1 MEAFDSVY
9 SLLLLILVLNP
20 NQAIAEKPACSS
32 EIFCRGDLLRTV
44 QMARIF
50 NDSKTFVDMRLQK
63 DEVDVVQAFKALPDN
78 PSKDQV
84 FQFVKD
90 NFLPPGN
97 DLEEWSPPDWR
108 ENPEFIHRI
117 KDANLRDF
125 ASKLNELWKKLGRK
139 ISDEARQNPARSSL
153 ILVKNPFIVP
163 GGRFREYYYWDS
175 YWVVDGLLVCG
186 MKDTVKGMIDNFVQ
200 LVKTY
205 GFVPNGGRIYYTNR
219 SQPPF
224 LIPIVALYLNSTGDE
239 DYVKSIL
246 DDLEKEYTFW
256 RENRNVEVEVS
267 SRKYNLSIYAANMD
281 TPRPESYY
289 EDFHTAQAIPEN
301 SRPALFQDIA
311 SAAES
316 GWDFSTRWFN
326 RTGSRQGFLSSTRT
340 RQIIPTDL
348 NSLLYLNEKL
358 LGKFFRLAGNTVKAD
373 QYEAFSEARLAA
385 IEAVLWDNTTG
396 LWLDYD
402 RQLKKKRHYF
412 YASSVVPL
420 WAGVHRG
427 NPARESF
434 VLRTLK
440 RLKVL
445 DYPGGFPTS
454 LSTSGQQWDFPNAW
468 PPLQHMLIEGL
479 ALSRSKE
486 LQEEALK
493 FAQKWITTNYKA
505 WRSTGHMFEKFN
517 VSVHGAPGGGGE
529 YKIQIGFGWS
539 NGVVLDML
547 RRYPDNLVS
556 GESPT
561 ITRSSRPVVKA
572 QGSIAPVTFAALFCS
587 IVLSAFVFT
596 A

>member
-1 MEAFDSVY
+1 MVAFKY
-9 SLLLLILVLNP
+9 IFCLLLFTFVFNP
-20 NQAIAEKPACSS
+20 NQAAAEKPACSS
-32 EIFCRGDLLRTV
+32 EIFCRGDLLRKV

-63 DEVDVVQAFKALPDN
+63 DVADVLQAFKALPDN

-84 FQFVKD
+84 FKFVND
-90 NFLPPGN
+90 NFLPAGN
-97 DLEEWSPPDWR
+97 DLEEWSPADWN
-108 ENPEFIHRI
+108 ENPEFIDRI
-117 KDANLRDF
+117 KDANLKEF
-125 ASKLNELWKKLGRK
+125 ASKLNALWKKLGRK
-139 ISDEARQNPARSSL
+139 ISDDARQKPARSSL
-153 ILVKNPFIVP
+153 IVVKNPFIVP

-175 YWVVDGLLVCG
+175 YWVVDGLLACG
-186 MKDTVKGMIDNFVQ
+186 MKDTVKGMIENFVQ

-224 LIPIVALYLNSTGDE
+224 LIPIVELYLNNTGDE
-239 DYVKSIL
+239 DFVKSIL
-246 DDLEKEYTFW
+246 DDLEREYNFW
-256 RENRNVEVEVS
+256 RKNRTVEVEVS
-267 SRKYNLSIYAANMD
+267 SGKYNLSIYAADMD

-289 EDFHTAQAIPEN
+289 EDFHTAREIPEDA
-301 SRPALFQDIA
+301 RPALYQDIA

-316 GWDFSTRWFN
+316 GWDFSTRWLN
-326 RTGSRQGFLSSTRT
+326 RTGSREGSLSSTRT

-348 NSLLYLNEKL
+348 NSILFFNEKL
-358 LGKFFRLAGNTVKAD
+358 LAKFFRMAGNTAKAD
-373 QYEAFSEARLAA
+373 LYKRFSEARLAA
-385 IEAVLWDNTTG
+385 IEAVLWDNKKG

-402 RQLKKKRHYF
+402 RQLKQKRHYF
-412 YASSVVPL
+412 YAASVVPL
-420 WAGVHRG
+420 WAGVTWG
-427 NPARESF
+427 NQARESL
-434 VLRTLK
+434 VLRALK
-440 RLKVL
+440 RLEVL

-479 ALSRSKE
+479 AHSSSKE

-529 YKIQIGFGWS
+529 YKIQIGFGWT

-547 RRYPDNLVS
+547 RRYPDKLVS
-556 GESPT
+556 GEDPT
-561 ITRSSRPVVKA
+561 TPSSRPVVKA
-572 QGSIAPVTFAALFCS
+572 EGCTVLLTFAVLLCS
-587 IVLSAFVFT
+587 IVLSIFVF
-596 A
+596 AV

>member
-1 MEAFDSVY
+1 MF
-9 SLLLLILVLNP
+9 SLLLFTLVFNP
-20 NQAIAEKPACSS
+20 NRAIAEKPACSS
-32 EIFCRGDLLRTV
+32 EIFCRGDLLRIV

-63 DEVDVVQAFKALPDN
+63 DEADVLQAFKALPDN

-84 FQFVKD
+84 FKFVKD
-90 NFLPPGN
+90 NFLPAGD
-97 DLEEWSPPDWR
+97 DLEEWSPPDWK
-108 ENPEFIHRI
+108 ENPEFIDRI
-117 KDANLRDF
+117 KDDNLRDF

-224 LIPIVALYLNSTGDE
+224 LIPIVALYLNNTGDE

-267 SRKYNLSIYAANMD
+267 SGKYNLSIYAANMD

-289 EDFHTAQAIPEN
+289 EDFHTAQAIPE
-301 SRPALFQDIA
+301 SARPTLYQDIA

-326 RTGSRQGFLSSTRT
+326 RTGSQQGSLRSTRT

-358 LGKFFRLAGNTVKAD
+358 LEKFFRLVGNTAKAD
-373 QYEAFSEARLAA
+373 QYEGFSKARLAA
-385 IEAVLWDNTTG
+385 IEAVLWDNKTG

-402 RQLKKKRHYF
+402 RQFKKKRHYF
-412 YASSVVPL
+412 YAASVVPL

-427 NPARESF
+427 NLARERF
-434 VLRTLK
+434 VLQALK

-479 ALSRSKE
+479 ALSSSKE
-486 LQEEALK
+486 LQDEAFK

-505 WRSTGHMFEKFN
+505 WKSTGHMFEKFN

-529 YKIQIGFGWS
+529 YKIQIGFGWT

-547 RRYPDNLVS
+547 RRYPDGLVS
-556 GESPT
+556 GETPT
-561 ITRSSRPVVKA
+561 VTRSSWPIVKA
-572 QGSIAPVTFAALFCS
+572 EGFKVPVTFASLFCS
-587 IVLSAFVFT
+587 IVLSVFVVKV
-596 A
+596 

>member
-1 MEAFDSVY
+1 MMAFKCIFC
-9 SLLLLILVLNP
+9 LLLFTFVFKP
-20 NQAIAEKPACSS
+20 NQAAAEKPACSS
-32 EIFCRGDLLRTV
+32 EIFCRGDLLRKV

-63 DEVDVVQAFKALPDN
+63 DAAEVLQAFKALPDN
-78 PSKDQV
+78 PSKDKV
-84 FQFVKD
+84 FKFVND
-90 NFLPPGN
+90 NFLPAGN
-97 DLEEWSPPDWR
+97 DLEEWSPADWN
-108 ENPEFIHRI
+108 ENPKFIDRI
-117 KDANLRDF
+117 KDANLKDF
-125 ASKLNELWKKLGRK
+125 ASKLNALWKKLGRK
-139 ISDEARQNPARSSL
+139 ISDEARQKPARSSL
-153 ILVKNPFIVP
+153 IVVKNPFIVP

-175 YWVVDGLLVCG
+175 YWVVDGLLACD
-186 MKDTVKGMIDNFVQ
+186 MKNTVKGMIDNFVQ

-224 LIPIVALYLNSTGDE
+224 LIPIVELYLNNTGDE
-239 DYVKSIL
+239 DFVKSIL
-246 DDLEKEYTFW
+246 DDLEREYNFW
-256 RENRNVEVEVS
+256 RKNRTVEVEVS
-267 SRKYNLSIYAANMD
+267 SGKYNLSIYAADMD

-289 EDFHTAQAIPEN
+289 EDFHTAQEIPEN
-301 SRPALFQDIA
+301 ARPALYQDIA

-326 RTGSRQGFLSSTRT
+326 RTGSREGSLSSTRT

-348 NSLLYLNEKL
+348 NSILFLNEKL
-358 LGKFFRLAGNTVKAD
+358 LGKFFRMAGNTAKAD
-373 QYEAFSEARLAA
+373 LYKKFSEARLVAV
-385 IEAVLWDNTTG
+385 EAVLWDNKTG

-402 RQLKKKRHYF
+402 RQLNEKRHYF

-420 WAGVHRG
+420 WAGVHWG
-427 NPARESF
+427 NQARESL
-434 VLRTLK
+434 VLRALK

-479 ALSRSKE
+479 ARSSSKE
-486 LQEEALK
+486 LQDEALK

-529 YKIQIGFGWS
+529 YKIQIGFGWT
-539 NGVVLDML
+539 NGVVLDLL
-547 RRYPDNLVS
+547 RRYPDKLVS
-556 GESPT
+556 GEDLTTP
-561 ITRSSRPVVKA
+561 SSRPVVKA
-572 QGSIAPVTFAALFCS
+572 RGCTVLLTFAVLLCS
-587 IVLSAFVFT
+587 IVLSIFVF
-596 A
+596 AV

>member
-1 MEAFDSVY
+1 MF
-9 SLLLLILVLNP
+9 SLLLLTLIFNP

-32 EIFCRGDLLRTV
+32 EIFCRGDLLRIV

-63 DEVDVVQAFKALPDN
+63 DEADVLQAFKVLPDN
-78 PSKDQV
+78 PSNDQV
-84 FQFVKD
+84 FKFVKD
-90 NFLPPGN
+90 NFLPAGD

-108 ENPEFIHRI
+108 ENPEFIDRI

-224 LIPIVALYLNSTGDE
+224 LIPIVALYLNNTGDE

-267 SRKYNLSIYAANMD
+267 SGKYNLSIYAANMD

-289 EDFHTAQAIPEN
+289 EDFHTAQAIPE
-301 SRPALFQDIA
+301 SARPTLYQDIA

-326 RTGSRQGFLSSTRT
+326 RTGSQQGSLRSTRT

-358 LGKFFRLAGNTVKAD
+358 LEKFFRLVGNTAKAD
-373 QYEAFSEARLAA
+373 QYEGFSKARLAA
-385 IEAVLWDNTTG
+385 IEAVLWDNKTG

-402 RQLKKKRHYF
+402 RQFKKKRHYF
-412 YASSVVPL
+412 YAASVVPL

-427 NPARESF
+427 NLARERF
-434 VLRTLK
+434 VLQALK

-479 ALSRSKE
+479 ALSSSKE
-486 LQEEALK
+486 LQDEAFK

-505 WRSTGHMFEKFN
+505 WKSTGHMFEKFN

-529 YKIQIGFGWS
+529 YKIQIGFGWT

-547 RRYPDNLVS
+547 RRYPDGLVS
-556 GESPT
+556 GETPT
-561 ITRSSRPVVKA
+561 VTRSSGPVVKA
-572 QGSIAPVTFAALFCS
+572 EGFKVPMTFASLFCS
-587 IVLSAFVFT
+587 IVLSVFVVKV
-596 A
+596 

>member
-1 MEAFDSVY
+1 
-9 SLLLLILVLNP
+9 
-20 NQAIAEKPACSS
+20 
-32 EIFCRGDLLRTV
+32 
-44 QMARIF
+44 
-50 NDSKTFVDMRLQK
+50 
-63 DEVDVVQAFKALPDN
+63 
-78 PSKDQV
+78 
-84 FQFVKD
+84 
-90 NFLPPGN
+90 
-97 DLEEWSPPDWR
+97 
-108 ENPEFIHRI
+108 
-117 KDANLRDF
+117 
-125 ASKLNELWKKLGRK
+125 
-139 ISDEARQNPARSSL
+139 
-153 ILVKNPFIVP
+153 
-163 GGRFREYYYWDS
+163 
-175 YWVVDGLLVCG
+175 

-224 LIPIVALYLNSTGDE
+224 LIPIVALYLNNTGDE

-256 RENRNVEVEVS
+256 RESRNVEVEVS
-267 SRKYNLSIYAANMD
+267 SGKYNLSIYAANMD

-301 SRPALFQDIA
+301 ARPTLYQDIA

-326 RTGSRQGFLSSTRT
+326 RTGSQQGSLRSTRT

-358 LGKFFRLAGNTVKAD
+358 LEKFFRLVGNTAKAD
-373 QYEAFSEARLAA
+373 QYEGFSKARLAA
-385 IEAVLWDNTTG
+385 IEAVLWDNKTG

-402 RQLKKKRHYF
+402 RQFKKKRHYF
-412 YASSVVPL
+412 YAASVVPL

-427 NPARESF
+427 NLARERF
-434 VLRTLK
+434 VLQALK

-479 ALSRSKE
+479 ALSSSKE
-486 LQEEALK
+486 LQDEAFK

-505 WRSTGHMFEKFN
+505 WKSTGHMFEKFN

-529 YKIQIGFGWS
+529 YKIQIGFGWT

-547 RRYPDNLVS
+547 RRYPDGLVS
-556 GESPT
+556 GETPT
-561 ITRSSRPVVKA
+561 VTRSSLPVVKA
-572 QGSIAPVTFAALFCS
+572 EGFKVPVTFASLFCS
-587 IVLSAFVFT
+587 IVLSVFVVKV
-596 A
+596 

>member
-1 MEAFDSVY
+1 MF
-9 SLLLLILVLNP
+9 SLLLFTLVFNP
-20 NQAIAEKPACSS
+20 NRAIAEKPACSS
-32 EIFCRGDLLRTV
+32 EIFCRGDLLRIV

-63 DEVDVVQAFKALPDN
+63 DEADVLQAFKALPDN

-84 FQFVKD
+84 FKFVKD
-90 NFLPPGN
+90 NFLPAGD

-108 ENPEFIHRI
+108 ENPEFIDRI
-117 KDANLRDF
+117 KDDNLRDF

-186 MKDTVKGMIDNFVQ
+186 MKDTVKGMIDNFMQ

-224 LIPIVALYLNSTGDE
+224 LIPIVALYLNNTGDE

-267 SRKYNLSIYAANMD
+267 SGKYNLSIYAANMD

-289 EDFHTAQAIPEN
+289 EDFHTAQAIPE
-301 SRPALFQDIA
+301 SARPTLYQDIA

-326 RTGSRQGFLSSTRT
+326 RTGSQQGSLRSTRT

-358 LGKFFRLAGNTVKAD
+358 LEKFFRLVGNTAKAD
-373 QYEAFSEARLAA
+373 QYEGFSKARLAA
-385 IEAVLWDNTTG
+385 IEAVLWDNKTG

-402 RQLKKKRHYF
+402 RQFKKKRHYF
-412 YASSVVPL
+412 YAASVVPL

-427 NPARESF
+427 NLARERF
-434 VLRTLK
+434 VLQALK

-479 ALSRSKE
+479 ALSSSKE
-486 LQEEALK
+486 LQEEAFK

-505 WRSTGHMFEKFN
+505 WKSTGHMFEKFN

-529 YKIQIGFGWS
+529 YKIQIGFGWT

-547 RRYPDNLVS
+547 RRYPDGLVS
-556 GESPT
+556 GETPT
-561 ITRSSRPVVKA
+561 VTRSSLPVVKA
-572 QGSIAPVTFAALFCS
+572 EGFKVPVTFASLFCS
-587 IVLSAFVFT
+587 IVLSVFVVKV
-596 A
+596 

>member
-1 MEAFDSVY
+1 MF
-9 SLLLLILVLNP
+9 SLLLFTLVFNP
-20 NQAIAEKPACSS
+20 NRAIAEKPACSS
-32 EIFCRGDLLRTV
+32 EIFCRGDLLRIV

-63 DEVDVVQAFKALPDN
+63 DEADVLQAFKALPDN

-84 FQFVKD
+84 FKFVKD
-90 NFLPPGN
+90 NFLPAGD
-97 DLEEWSPPDWR
+97 DLEEWSPPDWK
-108 ENPEFIHRI
+108 ENPEFIDRI
-117 KDANLRDF
+117 KDDNLRDF

-153 ILVKNPFIVP
+153 ILVKNPLIVP

-224 LIPIVALYLNSTGDE
+224 LIPIVALYLNNTGDE

-267 SRKYNLSIYAANMD
+267 SGKYNLSIYAANMD

-289 EDFHTAQAIPEN
+289 EDFHTAQAIPE
-301 SRPALFQDIA
+301 SARPTLYQDKA

-326 RTGSRQGFLSSTRT
+326 RTGSQQGSLRSTRT

-358 LGKFFRLAGNTVKAD
+358 LEKFFRLFGNTAKAD
-373 QYEAFSEARLAA
+373 QYEGFSKSRLAA
-385 IEAVLWDNTTG
+385 IEAVLWDNKTG

-402 RQLKKKRHYF
+402 RQFKKKRHYF
-412 YASSVVPL
+412 YAASVVPL

-427 NPARESF
+427 NLARERF
-434 VLRTLK
+434 VLQALK

-479 ALSRSKE
+479 ALSSSKE
-486 LQEEALK
+486 LQDEAFK

-505 WRSTGHMFEKFN
+505 WKSTGHMFEKFN

-529 YKIQIGFGWS
+529 YKIQIGFGWT

-547 RRYPDNLVS
+547 RRYPDGLVS
-556 GESPT
+556 GETPT
-561 ITRSSRPVVKA
+561 VTRSSLPVVKA
-572 QGSIAPVTFAALFCS
+572 EGFKVPVTFASLFCS
-587 IVLSAFVFT
+587 IVLSVFVVKV
-596 A
+596 

>member
-1 MEAFDSVY
+1 MFS
-9 SLLLLILVLNP
+9 LVLFTLVFNP
-20 NQAIAEKPACSS
+20 NRAIAEKPACSS
-32 EIFCRGDLLRTV
+32 EIFCRGDLLRVV

-63 DEVDVVQAFKALPDN
+63 DEADVLQAFKALPDN
-78 PSKDQV
+78 PSEDQV
-84 FQFVKD
+84 FKFVKD
-90 NFLPPGN
+90 NFLPAGD
-97 DLEEWSPPDWR
+97 DLGEWSPPDWR
-108 ENPEFIHRI
+108 ENPEFIDRI

-200 LVKTY
+200 LVRTY

-224 LIPIVALYLNSTGDE
+224 LIPIVALYLNNTGDE

-267 SRKYNLSIYAANMD
+267 SGKYNLSIYAANMD

-301 SRPALFQDIA
+301 ARPTLYQDIA

-326 RTGSRQGFLSSTRT
+326 RTGSQQGSLRSTRT

-358 LGKFFRLAGNTVKAD
+358 LEQFFRLVGNTAKAD
-373 QYEAFSEARLAA
+373 QYEGFSKARLAA
-385 IEAVLWDNTTG
+385 IEAVLWDNKTG

-412 YASSVVPL
+412 YAASVVPL

-427 NPARESF
+427 NLARERF
-434 VLRTLK
+434 VLQALK

-479 ALSRSKE
+479 ALSSSKE
-486 LQEEALK
+486 LQDEAFK

-505 WRSTGHMFEKFN
+505 WKSTGHMFEKFN

-529 YKIQIGFGWS
+529 YKIQIGFGWT

-547 RRYPDNLVS
+547 CRYPDGLVS
-556 GESPT
+556 GETPT
-561 ITRSSRPVVKA
+561 VTRSSWPGVKA
-572 QGSIAPVTFAALFCS
+572 EGFKVPVTFASLFCS
-587 IVLSAFVFT
+587 IVLSVFVVKV
-596 A
+596 

>member
-1 MEAFDSVY
+1 MF
-9 SLLLLILVLNP
+9 SLLLFTLVFNP
-20 NQAIAEKPACSS
+20 NRAIAEKPACSS
-32 EIFCRGDLLRTV
+32 EIFCRGDLLRIV

-63 DEVDVVQAFKALPDN
+63 DEADVLQAFKALPDN

-84 FQFVKD
+84 FKFVKD
-90 NFLPPGN
+90 NFLPAGD
-97 DLEEWSPPDWR
+97 DLEEWSPPDWK
-108 ENPEFIHRI
+108 ENPEFIDRI
-117 KDANLRDF
+117 KDDNLRDF

-224 LIPIVALYLNSTGDE
+224 LIPIVALYLNNTGDE

-267 SRKYNLSIYAANMD
+267 SGKYNLSIYAANMD

-301 SRPALFQDIA
+301 ARPTLYQDIA

-326 RTGSRQGFLSSTRT
+326 RTGSQQGSLRSTRT

-358 LGKFFRLAGNTVKAD
+358 LEKFFRLFGNTAKAD
-373 QYEAFSEARLAA
+373 QYEGFSKSRLAA
-385 IEAVLWDNTTG
+385 IEAVLWDNKTG

-402 RQLKKKRHYF
+402 RQFKKKRHYF
-412 YASSVVPL
+412 YAASVVPL

-427 NPARESF
+427 NLARERF
-434 VLRTLK
+434 VLQALK

-479 ALSRSKE
+479 ALSSSKE
-486 LQEEALK
+486 LQDEAFK

-505 WRSTGHMFEKFN
+505 WKSTGHMFEKFN

-529 YKIQIGFGWS
+529 YKIQIGFGWT

-547 RRYPDNLVS
+547 RRYPDGLVS
-556 GESPT
+556 GETPT
-561 ITRSSRPVVKA
+561 VTRSSLPVVKA
-572 QGSIAPVTFAALFCS
+572 EGFKVPVTFASLFCS
-587 IVLSAFVFT
+587 IVLSVFVVKV
-596 A
+596 